1 MDGREETADD
11 PAGGDRLTS
20 PLVADLR
27 AANEQLLMANL
38 RVHELATDA
47 RDINERLLIA
57 GLREQE
63 LAATLASER
72 AQLAVILAGIAD
84 AVLVVDQD
92 GRPVRTNAAY
102 VRLFGH
108 SDTGAPLDDA
118 AGQPLPVTATVQ
130 ARAGRGETFSQTF
143 SVADD
148 DGGRRWFEAN
158 GQPLPEGGRDHA
170 VVVIRDITARR
181 AAEDALRRAAR
192 ENSLL
197 AAAVA
202 NLETCVVITDPHQ
215 PDNPIVFYNPGFMAL
230 TGYAAADILGR
241 NCRFLQ
247 GPDTDPETVGR
258 LAAAIA
264 AQRPFRDVILNYR
277 RDGTPFW
284 NEVVINP
291 VYDADGRLTHFVGIQ
306 TDVTARIHLRE
317 ELQHQALHDAL
328 TGLPNRLLF
337 HDRARQALLGA
348 LHAGES
354 LALLLLDLDGFK
366 EVNDTFGHHVGD
378 LLLQRVAER
387 LQGGLR
393 EGDTVARLGGDEFA
407 VLLPGDDRDGAGV
420 TAAKIVEMLAAPI
433 VVGGHTVRTRASI
446 GIALYPDQGADA
458 DVLLRQADVAMYAAK
473 RAKSGVAVYD
483 PALDRHAPARQA
495 LIEELRAA
503 IEGGGLCLHYQP
515 MVDLT
520 IGRVSRVEALARWPH
535 PRRGLIPPDQFI
547 PLAEQAGLI
556 GPLTRWVVE
565 EALRQWGVWQRAGL
579 PLGVNVNLSL
589 LNLHDATLVA
599 DIAGLLVAHTV
610 APVTL
615 RLELTAS
622 AIITDM
628 AHTAT
633 VLARFTALGVG
644 IAIDDYGTGYS
655 SLAYLQRLPI
665 DELKIDQS
673 FVRHLTTN
681 ETDATIM
688 ASTIGLAHSLGLRV
702 VAEGAEDAATVT
714 RLAALD
720 CDAVQGYYYS
730 RPLPPHALER
740 WLRQRDAEALE
751 PPAARL

>member
-1 MDGREETADD
+1 MDGREETAGD
-11 PAGGDRLTS
+11 PPRGDMLTS

-27 AANEQLLMANL
+27 ASNEQLLIANL
-38 RVHELATDA
+38 RVHELAMDV

-92 GRPVRTNAAY
+92 GWPVRTNAAY
-102 VRLFGH
+102 VRMFGH

-143 SVADD
+143 SVAAN
-148 DGGRRWFEAN
+148 DGARRWFEAN
-158 GQPLPEGGRDHA
+158 GQPLPEGERDHA
-170 VVVIRDITARR
+170 VVVIRDITLRR
-181 AAEDALRRAAR
+181 EAEDALRRVAR

-215 PDNPIVFYNPGFMAL
+215 PDNPIVFYNPGFTAL
-230 TGYAAADILGR
+230 TGYGPDDILGR

-247 GPDTDPETVGR
+247 GPDTDPETVGQ

-264 AQRPFRDVILNYR
+264 AQRPFRDVMLNYR

-284 NEVVINP
+284 NELVINP
-291 VYDADGRLTHFVGIQ
+291 VYDAAGRLTHFVGIQ

-348 LHAGES
+348 LHAGQP

-378 LLLQRVAER
+378 LLLQWVATR

-407 VLLPGDDRDGAGV
+407 ILLPGDDRDGARV
-420 TAAKIVEMLAAPI
+420 AADKIANILAEYC
-433 VVGGHTVRTRASI
+433 VVDEHTVRTRASI
-446 GIALYPDQGADA
+446 GIALYPDHGADA
-458 DVLLRQADVAMYAAK
+458 DLLLRHADAAMYAAK
-473 RAKSGVAVYD
+473 HAQSGVVVYD
-483 PALDRHAPARQA
+483 PALDRHAPARHA

-503 IEGGGLCLHYQP
+503 IEGGGLRLHYQP
-515 MVDLT
+515 KVELT
-520 IGRVSRVEALARWPH
+520 TGRVARVEALARWPH
-535 PRRGLIPPDQFI
+535 PRRGLLPPDQFI

-565 EALRQWGVWQRAGL
+565 EALRQCGVWQRAGL
-579 PLGVNVNLSL
+579 PLGVNVNLSP

-599 DIAGLLVAHTV
+599 DIAGLLVAHAV
-610 APVTL
+610 APATL
-615 RLELTAS
+615 RLELTES

-633 VLARFTALGVG
+633 VLARLAALGVG

-655 SLAYLQRLPI
+655 SLAYLKRLPI
-665 DELKIDQS
+665 DEIKIDQS
-673 FVRHLTTN
+673 FVRYLTTN
-681 ETDATIM
+681 ETDATIV
-688 ASTIGLAHSLGLRV
+688 ASTIGLGHSLGLRV
-702 VAEGAEDAATVT
+702 VAEGAEDAETVA
-714 RLAALD
+714 RLAALG

-730 RPLPPHALER
+730 RPLPSRALER
-740 WLRQRDAEALE
+740 WLRQRDEAAPA
-751 PPAARL
+751 PPGASP